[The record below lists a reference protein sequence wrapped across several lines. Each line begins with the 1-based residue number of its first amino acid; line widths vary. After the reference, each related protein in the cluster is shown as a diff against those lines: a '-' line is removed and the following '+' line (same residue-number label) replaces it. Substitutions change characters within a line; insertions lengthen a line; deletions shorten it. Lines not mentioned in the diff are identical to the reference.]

1 MGALWNPAT
10 SADGWFASPDNCT
23 IDALGRLWVCD
34 GPGRGLGA
42 RPARPMASTLS
53 RTEGEERGLSKLFF
67 RVPVGA
73 ELCGPVLHARWR
85 DGVRGGAASGHG
97 RGASDWK
104 PFGREST
111 FEDPATRW
119 PDFKP
124 DMPPRPSIVAIR
136 KKGGGKI
143 ASS

>member
-1 MGALWNPAT
+1 MPSRPKAA
-10 SADGWFASPDNCT
+10 SAGCPSCSSACPS
-23 IDALGRLWVCD
+23 
-34 GPGRGLGA
+34 
-42 RPARPMASTLS
+42 
-53 RTEGEERGLSKLFF
+53 
-67 RVPVGA
+67 GA
-73 ELCGPVLHARWR
+73 ELCGPCFTPDAETVFLAVQHPAT
-85 DGVRGGAASGHG
+85 DGVRN
-97 RGASDWK
+97 WK

-136 KKGGGKI
+136 KQGGGKI

>member
-1 MGALWNPAT
+1 MWNPAT

-23 IDALGRLWVCD
+23 IDALGRLWVATDQGAAWAKTGKAD
-34 GPGRGLGA
+34 GLYA
-42 RPARPMASTLS
+42 VS
-53 RTEGEERGLSKLFF
+53 TEGGERG
-67 RVPVGA
+67 PVQA
-73 ELCGPVLHARWR
+73 VLPRARSGPSCAAR
-85 DGVRGGAASGHG
+85 ASRPTPRRCSWPCSIRRRTGC
-97 RGASDWK
+97 SNWK

-136 KKGGGKI
+136 KQGGGKI